1 MLGFFF
7 EKNIAILLILTIYI
21 ISIYLLIIEDIIMK
35 NFKKIILGFGAI
47 FLFGTGINSIPTPNA
62 VEPAFD
68 DKDEPTY
75 VIKYGKGDRIDQATG
90 NPLNLIQIT
99 CKGIGVDQASDSS
112 MDECRADDSLVEYQ
126 YGWMDFATYKG
137 WRAYHAE
144 CHVCHGPDAMGSTY
158 APSLMTSLNE
168 GLSFDD
174 FYAVIMNGRGEAEGA
189 QKGNVM
195 PAFGANTNVAP
206 HVEDMYRYVKARA
219 DDKIRRGVRLPK
231 LPKWKEPE

>member
-1 MLGFFF
+1 MKKLCKVFLVFTLATFFST
-7 EKNIAILLILTIYI
+7 ET
-21 ISIYLLIIEDIIMK
+21 
-35 NFKKIILGFGAI
+35 
-47 FLFGTGINSIPTPNA
+47 NSVPKPGA
-62 VEPAFD
+62 VEPAWDED
-68 DKDEPTY
+68 DNPTY
-75 VIKYGKGDRIDQATG
+75 VIKYGKGDRLDQATG

-99 CKGIGVDQASDSS
+99 CKGTGVDQADEKS
-112 MDECRADDSLVEYQ
+112 MDECRADDNLVEYQ

-158 APSLMTSLNE
+158 APSLMTSIQN

-231 LPKWKEPE
+231 LPKFKEAD

>member
-1 MLGFFF
+1 MNFRLNKFAL
-7 EKNIAILLILTIYI
+7 IASL
-21 ISIYLLIIEDIIMK
+21 
-35 NFKKIILGFGAI
+35 ILGFSAKA
-47 FLFGTGINSIPTPNA
+47 IPTPEA

-68 DKDEPTY
+68 EDDNPTY
-75 VIKYGKGDRIDQATG
+75 IIKYGKGDRLKEDGT
-90 NPLNLIQIT
+90 PLNLIQIR
-99 CKGIGVDQASDSS
+99 CQDKAVDMVSDEELEKCRE
-112 MDECRADDSLVEYQ
+112 DESLVEMQ

-158 APSLMTSLNE
+158 APSLMVSLQE
-168 GLSFDD
+168 GLSYDD
-174 FYAVIMNGRGEAEGA
+174 FFNVIMNGRGENEGA

-219 DDKIRRGVRLPK
+219 EGKIRRGVRLPK
-231 LPKWKEPE
+231 LPKFKEVD

>member
-1 MLGFFF
+1 M
-7 EKNIAILLILTIYI
+7 
-21 ISIYLLIIEDIIMK
+21 
-35 NFKKIILGFGAI
+35 NFKFNKFALVASLVVGFSAKA
-47 FLFGTGINSIPTPNA
+47 IPTPDA

-68 DKDEPTY
+68 KDDNPTY
-75 VIKYGKGDRIDQATG
+75 IIKYGKGDRLKEDGT
-90 NPLNLIQIT
+90 PLNLIQIN
-99 CKGIGVDQASDSS
+99 CKGKAVDMVSEKDLE
-112 MDECRADDSLVEYQ
+112 ECRGDDSLVEMQ

-158 APSLMTSLNE
+158 APSLMVSLQE
-168 GLSFDD
+168 GLSYDD
-174 FYAVIMNGRGEAEGA
+174 FFNVIMNGRGENEGA

-219 DDKIRRGVRLPK
+219 EGKIRRGVRLPK
-231 LPKWKEPE
+231 LPKFKEVD

>member
-1 MLGFFF
+1 M
-7 EKNIAILLILTIYI
+7 
-21 ISIYLLIIEDIIMK
+21 
-35 NFKKIILGFGAI
+35 NFKLNKYALVASLVVGFSA
-47 FLFGTGINSIPTPNA
+47 TAIPTPEA

-68 DKDEPTY
+68 KDDNPTY
-75 VIKYGKGDRIDQATG
+75 IIKYGKGDRLKEDGT
-90 NPLNLIQIT
+90 PLNLIQIN
-99 CKGIGVDQASDSS
+99 CKGKAVDMVSEKDLE
-112 MDECRADDSLVEYQ
+112 ECRGDDSLVEMQ

-158 APSLMTSLNE
+158 APSLMVSLQE
-168 GLSFDD
+168 GLSYDD
-174 FYAVIMNGRGEAEGA
+174 FFNVIMNGRGENEGA

-219 DDKIRRGVRLPK
+219 EGKIRRGVRLPK
-231 LPKWKEPE
+231 LPKFKEVD

>member
-1 MLGFFF
+1 M
-7 EKNIAILLILTIYI
+7 
-21 ISIYLLIIEDIIMK
+21 
-35 NFKKIILGFGAI
+35 NFKFNKLALVASLIVGFSAKA
-47 FLFGTGINSIPTPNA
+47 IPTPEA

-68 DKDEPTY
+68 KDDNPTY
-75 VIKYGKGDRIDQATG
+75 IIKYGKGDRLKEDGT
-90 NPLNLIQIT
+90 PLNLIQIN
-99 CKGIGVDQASDSS
+99 CKGKAVDMVSEEELE
-112 MDECRADDSLVEYQ
+112 ECRGDDSLVEMQ

-158 APSLMTSLNE
+158 APSLMVSLQE
-168 GLSFDD
+168 GLSYDD
-174 FYAVIMNGRGEAEGA
+174 FFNVIMNGRGENEGA

-219 DDKIRRGVRLPK
+219 EGKIRRGVRLPK
-231 LPKWKEPE
+231 LPKFKEVD

>member
-1 MLGFFF
+1 MYFKLNKYALVASLVLGFSA
-7 EKNIAILLILTIYI
+7 KA
-21 ISIYLLIIEDIIMK
+21 
-35 NFKKIILGFGAI
+35 
-47 FLFGTGINSIPTPNA
+47 IPTPEA

-68 DKDEPTY
+68 KDDNPTY
-75 VIKYGKGDRIDQATG
+75 IIKYGKGDRLKEDGT
-90 NPLNLIQIT
+90 PLNLIQIN
-99 CKGIGVDQASDSS
+99 CKGKAVDMVSEKDLE
-112 MDECRADDSLVEYQ
+112 ECRGDDSLVEMQ

-158 APSLMTSLNE
+158 APSLMVSLQE
-168 GLSFDD
+168 GLSYDD
-174 FYAVIMNGRGEAEGA
+174 FFNVIMNGRGEAEGA

-219 DDKIRRGVRLPK
+219 EGKIRRGVRLPK
-231 LPKWKEPE
+231 LPKFKEAD

>member
-1 MLGFFF
+1 M
-7 EKNIAILLILTIYI
+7 
-21 ISIYLLIIEDIIMK
+21 
-35 NFKKIILGFGAI
+35 NFKFNKLALVASLIVGFSAKA
-47 FLFGTGINSIPTPNA
+47 IPTPEA

-68 DKDEPTY
+68 KDDNPTY
-75 VIKYGKGDRIDQATG
+75 IIKYGKGDRLKEDGT
-90 NPLNLIQIT
+90 PLNLIQIN
-99 CKGIGVDQASDSS
+99 CKGKAVDMVSEKELE
-112 MDECRADDSLVEYQ
+112 ECRGDDSLVEMQ

-158 APSLMTSLNE
+158 APSLMVSLQE
-168 GLSFDD
+168 GLSYDD
-174 FYAVIMNGRGEAEGA
+174 FFNVIMNGRGENEGA

-219 DDKIRRGVRLPK
+219 EGKIRRGVRLPK
-231 LPKWKEPE
+231 LPKFKEAD

>member
-1 MLGFFF
+1 MNLNFSKLFFTAF
-7 EKNIAILLILTIYI
+7 ITI
-21 ISIYLLIIEDIIMK
+21 SLSAK
-35 NFKKIILGFGAI
+35 A
-47 FLFGTGINSIPTPNA
+47 IPTPEA

-68 DKDEPTY
+68 DDDNPTY
-75 VIKYGKGDRIDQATG
+75 VIKYGKGDRLKADGT
-90 NPLNLIQIT
+90 PLNLIQIE
-99 CKGIGVDQASDSS
+99 CKGKAVDMVSEEDLE
-112 MDECRADDSLVEYQ
+112 ECRGNDSLVEMK

-158 APSLMTSLNE
+158 APSLMVSLQE
-168 GLSFDD
+168 GLSYDD
-174 FYAVIMNGRGEAEGA
+174 FFNVILNGRGEAEGA

-219 DDKIRRGVRLPK
+219 EGKIRRGVRLPK
-231 LPKWKEPE
+231 LPKFKEDD

>member
-1 MLGFFF
+1 M
-7 EKNIAILLILTIYI
+7 
-21 ISIYLLIIEDIIMK
+21 
-35 NFKKIILGFGAI
+35 NFKFNKFALVASLVVGFSAKA
-47 FLFGTGINSIPTPNA
+47 IPTPEA

-68 DKDEPTY
+68 KDDNPTY
-75 VIKYGKGDRIDQATG
+75 VIKYGKGDRLKEDGT
-90 NPLNLIQIT
+90 PLNLIQIN
-99 CKGIGVDQASDSS
+99 CKGKAVDMVSED
-112 MDECRADDSLVEYQ
+112 DLEECRGDDSLVEMQ

-158 APSLMTSLNE
+158 APSLMVSLQE
-168 GLSFDD
+168 GLSYDD
-174 FYAVIMNGRGEAEGA
+174 FFNVIMNGRGENEGA

-219 DDKIRRGVRLPK
+219 EGKIRRGVRLPK
-231 LPKWKEPE
+231 LPKFKEVD

>member
-1 MLGFFF
+1 MNL
-7 EKNIAILLILTIYI
+7 
-21 ISIYLLIIEDIIMK
+21 
-35 NFKKIILGFGAI
+35 NFSKIIFTAFIAVSLSAKA
-47 FLFGTGINSIPTPNA
+47 IPTPEA

-68 DKDEPTY
+68 KDDNPTY
-75 VIKYGKGDRIDQATG
+75 VIKYGKGDRLKEDGT
-90 NPLNLIQIT
+90 PLNLIQIE
-99 CKGIGVDQASDSS
+99 CKGKAVDMVSEDEL
-112 MDECRADDSLVEYQ
+112 DECREDDSLVEMQ

-158 APSLMTSLNE
+158 APSLMVSLQE
-168 GLSFDD
+168 GLSYDD
-174 FYAVIMNGRGEAEGA
+174 FFNVIMNGRGEAEGA

-219 DDKIRRGVRLPK
+219 EGKIRRGVRLPK
-231 LPKWKEPE
+231 LPKFKEVD

>member
-1 MLGFFF
+1 M
-7 EKNIAILLILTIYI
+7 
-21 ISIYLLIIEDIIMK
+21 
-35 NFKKIILGFGAI
+35 NFKFNKFALVASLVVGFSAKA
-47 FLFGTGINSIPTPNA
+47 IPTPEA

-68 DKDEPTY
+68 ENDNPTY
-75 VIKYGKGDRIDQATG
+75 IIKYGKGDRLKEDGT
-90 NPLNLIQIT
+90 PLNLIQIN
-99 CKGIGVDQASDSS
+99 CKGKAVDMVSEKDLE
-112 MDECRADDSLVEYQ
+112 ECRGDDSLVEMQ

-158 APSLMTSLNE
+158 APSLMVSLQE
-168 GLSFDD
+168 GLSYDD
-174 FYAVIMNGRGEAEGA
+174 FFNVIMNGRGENEGA

-219 DDKIRRGVRLPK
+219 EGKIRRGVRLPK
-231 LPKWKEPE
+231 LPKFKEVD

>member
-1 MLGFFF
+1 MHLNKNLLAFFITLSLSF
-7 EKNIAILLILTIYI
+7 HVNAVPRP
-21 ISIYLLIIEDIIMK
+21 
-35 NFKKIILGFGAI
+35 G
-47 FLFGTGINSIPTPNA
+47 A
-62 VEPAFD
+62 VEPAW
-68 DKDEPTY
+68 DENDNPTY
-75 VIKYGKGDRIDQATG
+75 VIKYGKGDRIDPGTEK
-90 NPLNLIQIT
+90 PLNMIQIL
-99 CKGIGVDQASDSS
+99 CDGKAVDQVS
-112 MDECRADDSLVEYQ
+112 EEQLEKCRDNKSLVEEQ

-158 APSLMTSLNE
+158 APSLMVSLQQ

>member
-1 MLGFFF
+1 M
-7 EKNIAILLILTIYI
+7 
-21 ISIYLLIIEDIIMK
+21 
-35 NFKKIILGFGAI
+35 NFKFNKFALVASLVVGFSAKA
-47 FLFGTGINSIPTPNA
+47 IPTPEA

-68 DKDEPTY
+68 KDDNPTY
-75 VIKYGKGDRIDQATG
+75 IIKYGKGDRLKEDGT
-90 NPLNLIQIT
+90 PLNLIQIN
-99 CKGIGVDQASDSS
+99 CKGKAVDMVSEKDLE
-112 MDECRADDSLVEYQ
+112 ECRGDDSLVEMQ

-158 APSLMTSLNE
+158 APSLMVSLQE
-168 GLSFDD
+168 GLSYDD
-174 FYAVIMNGRGEAEGA
+174 FFNVIMNGRGENEGA

-219 DDKIRRGVRLPK
+219 EGKIRRGVRLPK
-231 LPKWKEPE
+231 LPKFKEVE

>member
-1 MLGFFF
+1 M
-7 EKNIAILLILTIYI
+7 
-21 ISIYLLIIEDIIMK
+21 
-35 NFKKIILGFGAI
+35 NFKFNKFALVASLVVGFSAKA
-47 FLFGTGINSIPTPNA
+47 IPTPEA

-68 DKDEPTY
+68 KDDNPTY
-75 VIKYGKGDRIDQATG
+75 IIKYGKGDRLKEDGT
-90 NPLNLIQIT
+90 PLNLIQIN
-99 CKGIGVDQASDSS
+99 CKGKAVDMVSEKDLE
-112 MDECRADDSLVEYQ
+112 ECRGDDSLVEMQ

-158 APSLMTSLNE
+158 APSLMVSLQE
-168 GLSFDD
+168 GLSYDD
-174 FYAVIMNGRGEAEGA
+174 FFNVIMNGRGENEGA

-219 DDKIRRGVRLPK
+219 EGKIRRGVRLPK
-231 LPKWKEPE
+231 LPKFKEVD

>member
-1 MLGFFF
+1 MKLKLKIYMLSAFLAVGFSA
-7 EKNIAILLILTIYI
+7 KA
-21 ISIYLLIIEDIIMK
+21 
-35 NFKKIILGFGAI
+35 
-47 FLFGTGINSIPTPNA
+47 IPTPEA

-68 DKDEPTY
+68 EEDNPTY
-75 VIKYGKGDRIDQATG
+75 VIKYGKGDRLKEDGT
-90 NPLNLIQIT
+90 PLNLIQIK
-99 CKGIGVDQASDSS
+99 CKDKAVDMVSDE
-112 MDECRADDSLVEYQ
+112 DLDQCREDKSLVEMQ

-158 APSLMTSLNE
+158 APSLMVSLQE
-168 GLSFDD
+168 GLSYDD
-174 FYAVIMNGRGEAEGA
+174 FFNVIMNGRGENEGA

-219 DDKIRRGVRLPK
+219 EGKIRRGVRLPK
-231 LPKWKEPE
+231 LPKFKEVE